1 MGTSVLDTK
10 KGTAQ
15 HLDGFIPCTDV
26 LIGKLLTLNKKLTN
40 FFLKETFIFIE
51 ELLYLQYFHNTF
63 IINIR

>member
-26 LIGKLLTLNKKLTN
+26 LISKLLTLNKKLLTN
-40 FFLKETFIFIE
+40 FFWANNT
-51 ELLYLQYFHNTF
+51 LLP
-63 IINIR
+63 